1 MTDKILTLLLLILF
15 CIFIA
20 GCVQAPV
27 DNNHPSTNGSS
38 PATSEPVLQTEPSE
52 ADQIEQSADTFQNE
66 TRPVEPYLTP
76 MPTLEPATPM
86 PTSTITPQ
94 KTQDPNVVFME
105 KTLLS
110 LDDMQAA
117 KEGLILTY
125 QSGDMVRLGAKA
137 RELRDLIR
145 QNGVI
150 TGMPAK
156 MDYVRLNYYEYTDQA
171 SQFSQTFIDGSDRW
185 LASDKSSANSYF
197 DAGIMAASRADIAD
211 KRIRKFFEEHVM
223 PNQE

>member
-1 MTDKILTLLLLILF
+1 MTDKILTLLLLIPI
-15 CIFIA
+15 CIIMA

-27 DNNHPSTNGSS
+27 DNNHSAIDTSS
-38 PATSEPVLQTEPSE
+38 PAISEPVHQIESSE
-52 ADQIEQSADTFQNE
+52 ANHTEQPAEALQNQ
-66 TRPVEPYLTP
+66 TISVTPSLTP
-76 MPTLEPATPM
+76 IPTPELTTPL
-86 PTSTITPQ
+86 PTSTTAPQ
-94 KTQDPNVVFME
+94 KTQDPNIAFME

-117 KEGLILTY
+117 KEGLILIY

-223 PNQE
+223 PTQE

>member
-1 MTDKILTLLLLILF
+1 MTDKILTLLLLISL
-15 CIFIA
+15 CVIMA
-20 GCVQAPV
+20 GCVQS
-27 DNNHPSTNGSS
+27 PSDSDQFNINVSS
-38 PATSEPVLQTEPSE
+38 PSTSEPVPQIESSE
-52 ADQIEQSADTFQNE
+52 ANHTERSTEELQNQ
-66 TRPVEPYLTP
+66 TILVTPSLTP
-76 MPTLEPATPM
+76 IPTPEMTTPL

-185 LASDKSSANSYF
+185 LASDKSSANSLF

-211 KRIRKFFEEHVM
+211 KRIRTFFKEHVM
-223 PNQE
+223 PVQE